1 MPASRYLPAASFS
14 LPVPRDDAKELGVLQ
29 QAMAAADIPQAET
42 LELFKT
48 VAAVVHLGGA
58 LTLTSP

>member
-1 MPASRYLPAASFS
+1 MAHTHTLLRSSSS
-14 LPVPRDDAKELGVLQ
+14 L
-29 QAMAAADIPQAET
+29 QAMAAADIPHAET

-58 LTLTSP
+58 GFASNPSPNPSPNP